1 MISLKDTI
9 VCITGAS
16 AGIGE
21 ACARAFAA
29 EGSHLMLTARRLD
42 RVKALADTLAAEYGI
57 QTFAATLDVT
67 RQHDV
72 EKFFAGRTAPWNAID
87 ILVNNAGLSRGLTK
101 IFEGSIQDWE
111 EMVDTNI
118 KGLLY
123 VTRAVLPGMVER
135 KRGLVINLGSI
146 AGHQVYPGGN
156 VYCASKAAV
165 NQLAWGMKMD
175 LLGSGV
181 RVCSVEPGLVQTEF
195 SQVRFRGD
203 TERASKV
210 YADTRPLKA
219 DDVAETVIFCATR
232 PPHVEIT
239 SVIIMPTDQASV
251 NHVLRTSP

>member
-1 MISLKDTI
+1 MTSLKDKV

-16 AGIGE
+16 AGIGD

-29 EGSHLMLTARRLD
+29 QGSHLLLTARRMD
-42 RVKALADTLAAEYGI
+42 RVKALADELAGAHRV
-57 QTFAATLDVT
+57 TTRAARLDVT
-67 RQHDV
+67 RQPDV
-72 EKFFAGRTAPWNAID
+72 ERLFASLGPPWNAID

-101 IFEGSIQDWE
+101 IFEGSLQDWE

-135 KRGLVINLGSI
+135 KRGMVINLGSI

-203 TERASKV
+203 NERAAKV

-219 DDVAETVIFCATR
+219 EDVAEAVIFCATR

-239 SVIIMPTDQASV
+239 SVIVMPTDQASV
-251 NHVLRTSP
+251 NHVLRTAP